1 MKRIEEKIID
11 NIRSLSIDMISEA
24 NSGHPGIAL
33 GAAPIMYTLFA
44 NHINIDPEH
53 PEYFNRDR
61 FVLSAGHGSALLYS
75 ILYFAGYGIELEDL
89 KNFRKI
95 NSITPGHPEYK
106 VTPGVDMTTGP
117 LGEGVSAAV
126 GIAMAERYLNATF
139 NEAKKD
145 LINFY
150 TYVLCGE
157 GDLMEG
163 ASYEAMS
170 LAGLHGL
177 NKLIVLF
184 DHNNV
189 TLDNESSKTFNEDI
203 NMRFGAINWNVITV
217 EDGESIEEI
226 SNAIEKAKLE
236 KERPT
241 LIDIKTTIGKYSLLE
256 GKSKVHGSPLT
267 KEDISQIKEKLD
279 IRDIPFTVSNN
290 CITEFRNKINARCN
304 NLNDKL
310 LKEVETLD
318 ERHQTMFNYLVS
330 DDKSLKERELEYQ
343 IPEDGEEAGRV
354 TGGKILTSIV
364 NSTDFVIGGGA
375 DVSGPCKTYIEGA
388 GDFSKENYQ
397 GKNILYGVREH
408 GMAAISNGLAL
419 TGLRPFAS
427 TFLSFSDFM
436 KPSIRLACM
445 MKLPIIYV
453 FTHDSISV
461 GEDGPTHQPVEQ
473 LVSLRSMPNLDVF
486 RPADAN
492 EIIGTYKTISDKKDS
507 PAAIILSRNKQP
519 ILPCTK
525 ANEVYLGGYI
535 AKDFQSRRN
544 GIIISCGEELSL
556 AIKVANKLQSQGID
570 IRVVSM
576 PNINRFL
583 SQDKEYID
591 KVLPVEVKKIVIEAS
606 SSYSWNSIVYNPKYL
621 ITVDQFGKSGAKE
634 DIYKEYGFDL
644 ESIEK
649 KVEELLK

>member
-11 NIRSLSIDMISEA
+11 NIRTLSIDMISEA

-44 NHINIDPEH
+44 NHINIDPAH
-53 PEYFNRDR
+53 PDYFNRDR
-61 FVLSAGHGSALLYS
+61 FIMSAGHGSALLYS
-75 ILYFAGYGIELEDL
+75 ILYFAGVGLELEDL
-89 KNFRKI
+89 KKFRKI
-95 NSITPGHPEYK
+95 NSITPGHPEYG
-106 VTPGVDMTTGP
+106 VTPGVDMSTGP
-117 LGEGVSAAV
+117 LGEGISAAV
-126 GIAMAERYLNATF
+126 GVAMAERYLNATF
-139 NEAKKD
+139 NDAKKD

-170 LAGLHGL
+170 LAGLYNL
-177 NKLIVLF
+177 NKLIVLY

-189 TLDNESSKTFNEDI
+189 TLDADAPKTFNENI
-203 NMRFGAINWNVITV
+203 TFRFNAINWNVITV
-217 EDGESIEEI
+217 EDGESIEAI
-226 SNAIEKAKLE
+226 SKAIEEAKME
-236 KERPT
+236 KEKPT
-241 LIDIKTTIGKYSLLE
+241 IIEIKTTIGKNSLLE
-256 GKSKVHGSPLT
+256 GTNKVHGGALS
-267 KEDISQIKEKLD
+267 KEDVTNIKTKLD

-290 CITEFRNKINARCN
+290 CLNEFRKKINDRCA
-304 NLNDKL
+304 NLNENF
-310 LKEVETLD
+310 LKQIESLD
-318 ERHQTMFNYLVS
+318 ENYKNKFNYLINK
-330 DDKSLKERELEYQ
+330 DKSIVLKDLEYQ
-343 IPEDGEEAGRV
+343 LPEEQEEAGRV
-354 TGGKILTSIV
+354 TGGKILNSIV
-364 NSTDFVIGGGA
+364 NNTDFVIGGAA
-375 DVSGPCKTYIEGA
+375 DLSGPCKTYIEGA
-388 GDFSKENYQ
+388 GDFSKDNYR
-397 GKNILYGVREH
+397 GKNIFYGVREH

-419 TGLRPFAS
+419 MGLRPFTS

-436 KPSIRLACM
+436 KPSIRLGCLM
-445 MKLPIIYV
+445 NLPITYI

-473 LVSLRSMPNLDVF
+473 LISLRSTPNLDVF

-492 EIIGTYKTISDKKDS
+492 EIIGTYKTIYEKDSS

-519 ILPCTK
+519 ILSCTK

-544 GIIISCGEELSL
+544 GIIISCGEELSY
-556 AIKVANKLQSQGID
+556 AIKVANKLQSKGID

-583 SQDKEYID
+583 AQDKEYID
-591 KVLPVEVKKIVIEAS
+591 KILPVEVKKIVIEAS

-621 ITVDQFGKSGAKE
+621 ITIDEFGKSGSKE
-634 DIYKEYGFDL
+634 DVYKEFGFDIESL
-644 ESIEK
+644 EE

>member
-11 NIRSLSIDMISEA
+11 NIRTLSIDMISEA

-44 NHINIDPEH
+44 DHINIDPAH
-53 PEYFNRDR
+53 PDYFNRDR
-61 FVLSAGHGSALLYS
+61 FIMSAGHGSALLYS
-75 ILYFAGYGIELEDL
+75 ILYFAGFGLELDDL
-89 KNFRKI
+89 KQFRKI
-95 NSITPGHPEYK
+95 NSITPGHPEYG
-106 VTPGVDMTTGP
+106 VTPGVDMSTGP
-117 LGEGVSAAV
+117 LGEGISAAV

-139 NEAKKD
+139 NDAKKD

-170 LAGLHGL
+170 LAGLYNL
-177 NKLIVLF
+177 NKLIVLY

-189 TLDNESSKTFNEDI
+189 TLDADAPKTFNENI
-203 NMRFGAINWNVITV
+203 AFRFNAINWNVITV
-217 EDGESIEEI
+217 EDGESIEAI
-226 SNAIEKAKLE
+226 SKAIEEAKME
-236 KERPT
+236 KEKPT
-241 LIDIKTTIGKYSLLE
+241 IIEIKTTIGKNSLLE
-256 GKSKVHGSPLT
+256 GTNKVHGGALS
-267 KEDISQIKEKLD
+267 KEDVTNIKTKLD

-290 CITEFRNKINARCN
+290 CLNEFRKKINDRCA
-304 NLNDKL
+304 NLNENF
-310 LKEVETLD
+310 LKQIESLD
-318 ERHQTMFNYLVS
+318 ENYKNKFNYLINK
-330 DDKSLKERELEYQ
+330 DKSIVLKDLEYQ
-343 IPEDGEEAGRV
+343 LPEEQEEAGRV
-354 TGGKILTSIV
+354 TGGKILNSIV
-364 NSTDFVIGGGA
+364 NNTDFVIGGAA
-375 DVSGPCKTYIEGA
+375 DLSGPCKTYIEGA
-388 GDFSKENYQ
+388 GDFSKDNYR
-397 GKNILYGVREH
+397 GKNIFYGVREH

-419 TGLRPFAS
+419 MGLRPFTS

-436 KPSIRLACM
+436 KPSIRLACLM
-445 MKLPIIYV
+445 NLPITYI

-473 LVSLRSMPNLDVF
+473 LISLRSTPNLDVF

-492 EIIGTYKTISDKKDS
+492 EIIGTYKTIYEKESS

-519 ILPCTK
+519 ILSCTK

-544 GIIISCGEELSL
+544 GIIISCGEELSY
-556 AIKVANKLQSQGID
+556 AIKVANKLQSKGID

-591 KVLPVEVKKIVIEAS
+591 KILPVEVKKIVIEAS

-621 ITVDQFGKSGAKE
+621 ITIDEFGKSGSKE
-634 DIYKEYGFDL
+634 DVYKEFGFDIESL
-644 ESIEK
+644 EE

>member
-1 MKRIEEKIID
+1 MKRIEEKTID
-11 NIRSLSIDMISEA
+11 NIRSLAIDMISEA

-33 GAAPIMYTLFA
+33 GAAPIMYTLFS

-53 PEYFNRDR
+53 PDYFNRDR
-61 FVLSAGHGSALLYS
+61 FIMSAGHGSSLLYS
-75 ILYFAGYGIELEDL
+75 ILYFAGVGLELEDL
-89 KNFRKI
+89 KKFRKI

-126 GIAMAERYLNATF
+126 GIAMAEKYLNATF
-139 NEAKKD
+139 NDSKKD

-163 ASYEAMS
+163 ASYEALS
-170 LAGLHGL
+170 LAGLHNL
-177 NKLIVLF
+177 NKLIVLY

-189 TLDNESSKTFNEDI
+189 TLDASAPKTFNENI
-203 NMRFGAINWNVITV
+203 TFRFNAINWNVISV
-217 EDGESIEEI
+217 EDGESIEAI
-226 SNAIEKAKLE
+226 SKAIEEAKTE
-236 KERPT
+236 TQKPT
-241 LIDIKTTIGKYSLLE
+241 IIEIKTTIGKHSILE
-256 GKSKVHGSPLT
+256 GQSKVHGSPLT
-267 KEDISQIKEKLD
+267 KEDITQLKEKLE
-279 IRDIPFTVSNN
+279 IRDIPFTVSKACLND
-290 CITEFRNKINARCN
+290 FRDKINNRCKG
-304 NLNDKL
+304 LNDKF
-310 LKEVETLD
+310 LKEIDNLD
-318 ERHQTMFNYLVS
+318 EEYKRKFNYLINE
-330 DDKSLKERELEYQ
+330 DKSISTKDIEYQ
-343 IPEDGEEAGRV
+343 IPENQEEAGRV
-354 TGGKILTSIV
+354 TSGKILTSIV
-364 NSTDFVIGGGA
+364 NSTDFIIGGAA

-388 GDFSKENYQ
+388 GDFSKDNYK
-397 GKNILYGVREH
+397 GKNIFYGVREH
-408 GMAAISNGLAL
+408 GMASISNGLAL
-419 TGLRPFAS
+419 MGLRPFAS

-445 MKLPIIYV
+445 MKLPITYI

-486 RPADAN
+486 RPGDAN
-492 EIIGTYKTISDKKDS
+492 EIIGTYKTIYDKKDS

-519 ILPCTK
+519 ILSYTK

-544 GIIISCGEELSL
+544 GIIISCGEELAS
-556 AIKVANKLQSQGID
+556 AIKVANKLQSRGID

-606 SSYSWNSIVYNPKYL
+606 SSYSWNGIVYNPKYL
-621 ITVDQFGKSGAKE
+621 ITLDKFGKSASKD

-644 ESIEK
+644 ESLEK

>member
-11 NIRSLSIDMISEA
+11 NIRTLSIDMISEA

-44 NHINIDPEH
+44 DHINIDPAH
-53 PEYFNRDR
+53 PDYFNRDR
-61 FVLSAGHGSALLYS
+61 FIMSAGHGSALLYS
-75 ILYFAGYGIELEDL
+75 ILYFAGVGLELEDL
-89 KNFRKI
+89 KKFRKI
-95 NSITPGHPEYK
+95 NSITPGHPEYG
-106 VTPGVDMTTGP
+106 VTPGVDMSTGP
-117 LGEGVSAAV
+117 LGEGISAAV
-126 GIAMAERYLNATF
+126 GVAMAERYLNATF
-139 NEAKKD
+139 NDAKKD

-170 LAGLHGL
+170 LAGLYNL
-177 NKLIVLF
+177 NKLIVLY

-189 TLDNESSKTFNEDI
+189 TLDANAPKTFNENI
-203 NMRFGAINWNVITV
+203 TFRFNAINWNVITV
-217 EDGESIEEI
+217 EDGESIDAI
-226 SNAIEKAKLE
+226 SKAIEEAKMEQE
-236 KERPT
+236 KPT
-241 LIDIKTTIGKYSLLE
+241 IIEIKTTIGKNSLLE
-256 GKSKVHGSPLT
+256 GTNKVHGGALT
-267 KEDISQIKEKLD
+267 KEDVTNIKTKLD

-290 CITEFRNKINARCN
+290 CLNEFRKKINDRCS
-304 NLNDKL
+304 NLNEKFL
-310 LKEVETLD
+310 NQIESLD
-318 ERHQTMFNYLVS
+318 EEYKNKFNYLINK
-330 DDKSLKERELEYQ
+330 DKSIILKDLEYKL
-343 IPEDGEEAGRV
+343 PEEQEEAGRV
-354 TGGKILTSIV
+354 TGGKILNSIV
-364 NSTDFVIGGGA
+364 NNTDFVIGGAA
-375 DVSGPCKTYIEGA
+375 DLSGPCKTYIEGA
-388 GDFSKENYQ
+388 GDFSKDNYK
-397 GKNILYGVREH
+397 GKNIFYGVREH

-419 TGLRPFAS
+419 MGLRPFTS

-436 KPSIRLACM
+436 KPSIRLACLM
-445 MKLPIIYV
+445 NLPITYI

-473 LVSLRSMPNLDVF
+473 LISLRSTPNLDVF

-492 EIIGTYKTISDKKDS
+492 EIIGTYKTIYEKESS

-519 ILPCTK
+519 ILSSTK

-535 AKDFQSRRN
+535 VKDFQSRRN
-544 GIIISCGEELSL
+544 GIIISCGEELSS
-556 AIKVANKLQSQGID
+556 AIKVANKLQSKGID

-591 KVLPVEVKKIVIEAS
+591 KILPVEVKKIVIEAS

-621 ITVDQFGKSGAKE
+621 ITIDKFGKSGSKE
-634 DIYKEYGFDL
+634 DVYKEFGFDIESL
-644 ESIEK
+644 EER
-649 KVEELLK
+649 VEELLK

>member
-11 NIRSLSIDMISEA
+11 NIRSLSIDMITEA
-24 NSGHPGIAL
+24 KSGHPGIAL

-44 NHINIDPEH
+44 NHINIDPEN
-53 PEYFNRDR
+53 PNYFNRDR
-61 FVLSAGHGSALLYS
+61 FILSAGHGSALLYS
-75 ILYFAGYGIELEDL
+75 TLYFAGYGIELDDL
-89 KNFRKI
+89 KKFRKI
-95 NSITPGHPEYK
+95 NSITPGHPELG

-126 GIAMAERYLNATF
+126 GVAMAERYLNATF
-139 NEAKKD
+139 NDAKKD

-189 TLDNESSKTFNEDI
+189 TLDADASKTFNENI
-203 NMRFGAINWNVITV
+203 TFRFNAINWNVITV
-217 EDGESIEEI
+217 EDGESVEAISKAIEEAKSQTEKPTI
-226 SNAIEKAKLE
+226 IE
-236 KERPT
+236 
-241 LIDIKTTIGKYSLLE
+241 IKTTIGKYSNLE
-256 GKSKVHGSPLT
+256 GTNKVHGGALS
-267 KEDISQIKEKLD
+267 KEDVTQIKKKLG
-279 IRDIPFTVSNN
+279 IRDIPFTVSKT
-290 CITEFRNKINARCN
+290 CLTEFRKMIESRCK
-304 NLNDKL
+304 NLNDKF
-310 LKEVETLD
+310 LKEIDKLD
-318 ERHQTMFNYLVS
+318 ERHTTMYNYLVS
-330 DDKSLKERELEYQ
+330 DVKSLRERELEYEM
-343 IPEDGEEAGRV
+343 PENNEEAGRV

-364 NSTDFVIGGGA
+364 NSTDFVIGGAA
-375 DVSGPCKTYIEGA
+375 DLSGPCKVYIDGA
-388 GDFSKENYQ
+388 GDFSKDNYM
-397 GKNILYGVREH
+397 GKNIFYGVREH

-419 TGLRPFAS
+419 MGLRPFAA

-445 MKLPIIYV
+445 MKLPITYI

-461 GEDGPTHQPVEQ
+461 GEDGATHQPVEQ
-473 LVSLRSMPNLDVF
+473 LVSLRSTPNLDVF
-486 RPADAN
+486 RPADVN
-492 EIIGTYKTISDKKDS
+492 EIIGTYKTIYDKKDS
-507 PAAIILSRNKQP
+507 PAAVILSRNSQP
-519 ILPCTK
+519 ILSCTK

-556 AIKVANKLQSQGID
+556 AIKVANKLQARGID

-606 SSYSWNSIVYNPKYL
+606 SSYSWNSIVFNPKYL
-621 ITVDQFGKSGAKE
+621 ITVDTYGKSGTKE

-644 ESIEK
+644 ESLEK

>member
-1 MKRIEEKIID
+1 MKRIEEKTID

-33 GAAPIMYTLFA
+33 GAAPILYTLFA

-53 PEYFNRDR
+53 PDYFNRDR
-61 FVLSAGHGSALLYS
+61 FIMSAGHGSALLYS
-75 ILYFAGYGIELEDL
+75 ILYFAGYGLELDDL
-89 KNFRKI
+89 KKFRKL

-106 VTPGVDMTTGP
+106 VTPGVDMSTGP
-117 LGEGVSAAV
+117 LGEGLSAAV
-126 GIAMAERYLNATF
+126 GVAMAERYLNATF
-139 NEAKKD
+139 NSAKKD

-163 ASYEAMS
+163 ASYEALS
-170 LAGLHGL
+170 LAGLHNL
-177 NKLIVLF
+177 NKLIVLY

-189 TLDNESSKTFNEDI
+189 TLDGEANKTFNENI
-203 NMRFGAINWNVITV
+203 TFRFNAINWNVITV
-217 EDGESIEEI
+217 EDGESIEAI
-226 SNAIEKAKLE
+226 SKAIEEAKTE
-236 KERPT
+236 TQKPT
-241 LIDIKTTIGKYSLLE
+241 IIEIKTTIGKHSLLE
-256 GKSKVHGSPLT
+256 GKNKVHGGALT
-267 KEDISQIKEKLD
+267 KEDVSQIKEKLD

-290 CITEFRNKINARCN
+290 CITDFREKIQTRCK
-304 NLNDKL
+304 NLYDKFIKEIDKL
-310 LKEVETLD
+310 D
-318 ERHQTMFNYLVS
+318 DNYKKMYDYLINE
-330 DDKSLKERELEYQ
+330 DKSIEEKDIEYQ
-343 IPEDGEEAGRV
+343 IPENNEEAGRT

-364 NSTDFVIGGGA
+364 KSTDFVIGGAA
-375 DVSGPCKTYIEGA
+375 DVSGPCKVYIDGE
-388 GDFSKENYQ
+388 GDFSKDNYK
-397 GKNILYGVREH
+397 GKNIFYGVREH
-408 GMAAISNGLAL
+408 GMASISNGLAL
-419 TGLRPFAS
+419 MGLRPFAA
-427 TFLSFSDFM
+427 TFLSFADFM

-445 MKLPIIYV
+445 MKLPVTYI

-473 LVSLRSMPNLDVF
+473 LISLRSTPNLDVF

-492 EIIGTYKTISDKKDS
+492 EIIGTYKTIYEKKDS
-507 PAAIILSRNKQP
+507 PAAIILSRNNQP
-519 ILPCTK
+519 ILSYTK

-544 GIIISCGEELSL
+544 GIIISCGEELSS
-556 AIKVANKLQSQGID
+556 AIKVANRLQSKGID

-606 SSYSWNSIVYNPKYL
+606 SSYSWNSIIYNPKYL
-621 ITVDQFGKSGAKE
+621 ITLDKFGKSGSKE

-644 ESIEK
+644 ESLEN